1 MNSLEY
7 LIEFAEIKNIE
18 YKNTLAILSIIDLL
32 IEKNIITKKELVNKS
47 EQIKKNSQIKT
58 AQ

>member
-7 LIEFAEIKNIE
+7 FIEFAEIKNIE

-47 EQIKKNSQIKT
+47 EQIKKIHK
-58 AQ
+58 